1 MWSYLGTEE
10 IGESLSM
17 ALINGT
23 QTCVYCGKDFKWYYT
38 IRENIESTHI
48 FSVERIPKDTS
59 YVEIRYSNETE
70 KQELQA
76 RCKYCDKFNIIDE
89 NMDI

>member
-1 MWSYLGTEE
+1 MDTWPDWSKQDCQQVWEVWSYLGTEE

-23 QTCVYCGKDFKWYYT
+23 HTCVYCGKDFKWYYT

-48 FSVERIPKDTS
+48 FSVERIPKDAS

-70 KQELQA
+70 KQEL
-76 RCKYCDKFNIIDE
+76 
-89 NMDI
+89 

>member
-1 MWSYLGTEE
+1 
-10 IGESLSM
+10 M

-23 QTCVYCGKDFKWYYT
+23 HTCVYCGKDFKWYYT

-59 YVEIRYSNETE
+59 YVEIRYSNETGE
-70 KQELQA
+70 TRIASQ
-76 RCKYCDKFNIIDE
+76 
-89 NMDI
+89 M

>member
-1 MWSYLGTEE
+1 VWSYLGTEE

-23 QTCVYCGKDFKWYYT
+23 HTCVYCGKDFKWYYT

-48 FSVERIPKDTS
+48 FSVERIPKDAS

-70 KQELQA
+70 KQEL
-76 RCKYCDKFNIIDE
+76 
-89 NMDI
+89 

>member
-23 QTCVYCGKDFKWYYT
+23 HTCVYCGKDFKWYYT

-59 YVEIRYSNETE
+59 YVEIRYSNETGE
-70 KQELQA
+70 TRIASQ
-76 RCKYCDKFNIIDE
+76 
-89 NMDI
+89 M